1 MSTTT
6 PPGPTRSPLV
16 HARRMAPKVSIIIC
30 SRNRAAQLGKC
41 LDSIREDEM
50 LATAAELVLI
60 DNGSTD
66 ETRQTMERHADR
78 ARYPVLVRQ
87 EPAAGLSRARNVGL
101 DAASGDLLLF
111 TDDDCYMDPGY
122 IRQAVE
128 IFESGKYDFGGGQII
143 LHDERDAFI
152 GHNRFERRRTLEP
165 FRFMPAGT
173 IQGSSMIFRRRVVE
187 TIGFFDCM
195 LGAGTPFPC
204 EDIDYAARASFAGF
218 TGGQFPELVVRH
230 DHGRRT
236 PREFAAILTNYDH
249 GRGAY
254 YAKNILEGRVFFL
267 FHWLRQSLGPERGI
281 ATELASAWR
290 YLKMRIR
297 G

>member
-1 MSTTT
+1 MK
-6 PPGPTRSPLV
+6 
-16 HARRMAPKVSIIIC
+16 PKASIIIC
-30 SRNRAAQLGKC
+30 SRNRAAQLGTC

-66 ETRQTMERHADR
+66 ETCQIMEQHADQ

-87 EPAAGLSRARNVGL
+87 EPDAGLSRARNVGL
-101 DAASGDLLLF
+101 DAATGDLLLF

-122 IRQAVE
+122 IPLAVE
-128 IFESGKYDFGGGQII
+128 IFESEEFDFGGGQAV
-143 LHDERDAFI
+143 LYEERDAFV
-152 GHNRFERRRTLEP
+152 GYNLFEHRRTLEP
-165 FRFMPAGT
+165 GRFIPAGT

-187 TIGFFDCM
+187 EIGYFDCM

-204 EDIDYAARASFAGF
+204 EDIDYVARASFAGF
-218 TGGQFPELVVRH
+218 TGGQFPELIVRH
-230 DHGRRT
+230 DHGRR
-236 PREFAAILTNYDH
+236 PGSDYKNILRSYDH

-254 YAKNILEGRVFFL
+254 YAKNILEGRLSFL
-267 FHWLRQSLGPERGI
+267 YHWPRHSFNPERSVFN
-281 ATELASAWR
+281 ELASACR
-290 YLKMRIR
+290 YVMMRVP

>member
-1 MSTTT
+1 MKPSDWNR
-6 PPGPTRSPLV
+6 PPLV
-16 HARRMAPKVSIIIC
+16 QARLMNPKVSIIIC
-30 SRNRAAQLGKC
+30 SRNRAAQLEKC
-41 LDSIREDEM
+41 LDSIHEDEM

-66 ETRQTMERHADR
+66 DTHQIMEAHADR

-87 EPAAGLSRARNVGL
+87 EPDAGLSRARNAGL
-101 DAASGDLLLF
+101 DAATGDLLLF
-111 TDDDCYMDPGY
+111 TDDDCYLDPGY
-122 IRQAVE
+122 IPLAVE
-128 IFESGKYDFGGGQII
+128 IFESEDFDFGGGQIV

-152 GHNRFERRRTLEP
+152 GHNLFEHRSTLEP
-165 FRFMPAGT
+165 GRFIPAGT

-187 TIGFFDCM
+187 EIGYFDCM

-236 PREFAAILTNYDH
+236 VRDLANICTEYDR

-254 YAKNILEGRVFFL
+254 YAKNILAGRLTFL
-267 FHWLRQSLGPERGI
+267 YHWIRHSLGPERGV
-281 ATELASAWR
+281 ATEITSAWR
-290 YLKMRIR
+290 YLKMRGR
-297 G
+297 